1 MLSRKQD
8 AAHQSPP
15 IKSCTAP
22 LKQMNYLL
30 EKRDSLVNALLHVNA
45 YEIMSADL
53 LQNLNFMHNVL
64 QLSLVPRRL
73 GLGPGYEGT
82 SAWVRGLVTAIGYKQ
97 IN

>member
-1 MLSRKQD
+1 MQ
-8 AAHQSPP
+8 H
-15 IKSCTAP
+15 IKVPHKIMHRP
-22 LKQMNYLL
+22 LKTDELFAG
-30 EKRDSLVNALLHVNA
+30 KRDSLVNALLHVNA

-82 SAWVRGLVTAIGYKQ
+82 SAWVRG
-97 IN
+97 